1 MDSDTY
7 KKIVGGKVRAAR
19 RADGISVEK
28 LALMVGVNRN
38 YLRDIEYGRANPTID
53 VIFKIAEGLSVPVWE
68 LMTPEELF

>member
-38 YLRDIEYGRANPTID
+38 YLRDIEFGRANPTID
-53 VIFKIAEGLSVPVWE
+53 VIVKIADGLNIPVWE
-68 LMTPEELF
+68 LMTPDGGS